1 MRYAMRQWEQVSLSE
16 HTFSPS
22 FRTLSTATATPFFC
36 WYTKPRKG
44 ERADARVNLALV
56 DLSSNESLRRDG
68 WTAGAG
74 LDRSSTSIDA
84 TPARDNDQGPMGPES
99 DCCTW
104 GERMNTEPSKLR
116 S

>member
-1 MRYAMRQWEQVSLSE
+1 MSHDEQLLHLE

-22 FRTLSTATATPFFC
+22 FRTLSTAGAVPFFC
-36 WYTKPRKG
+36 WYTNPRNG

-56 DLSSNESLRRDG
+56 DLSSNASLRRDG

-74 LDRSSTSIDA
+74 LDRNNTSMDA

-99 DCCTW
+99 DICAW